1 MMKPYELNGRTF
13 LYREGR
19 QPKGAVEVTQRAP
32 ENKDASKTVKR
43 KTSTARAR
51 EVRWRGDG

>member
-13 LYREGR
+13 LYREGQ
-19 QPKGAVEVTQRAP
+19 QPKGAVEVIQRAP

-43 KTSTARAR
+43 KLSA
-51 EVRWRGDG
+51 VRQEK

>member
-13 LYREGR
+13 LYREGQ
-19 QPKGAVEVTQRAP
+19 QPKSAVEVIQRAP

-43 KTSTARAR
+43 KNST
-51 EVRWRGDG
+51 VRQEK